1 LRQGQPGGQCP
12 QLDLQRGR
20 EGKWRSQW
28 GGRFKEGIAS
38 PSTNG
43 GKGMCRAIKGQGEVG
58 GGGMEGGDR
67 VQGMGKEMRWGKEE
81 GEEGSRE
88 GMAEERGER
97 GSVRKKKLEGEEK
110 VGWR

>member
-1 LRQGQPGGQCP
+1 
-12 QLDLQRGR
+12 
-20 EGKWRSQW
+20 
-28 GGRFKEGIAS
+28 
-38 PSTNG
+38 
-43 GKGMCRAIKGQGEVG
+43 
-58 GGGMEGGDR
+58 MEGGDR